1 MAEVVA
7 SGGPA
12 GRVGEQERPS
22 EAEFAA
28 LTSPYR
34 AELLAHCQRLLGSR
48 HDAEDQLQETLL
60 RAWRAYPSF
69 EGRSS
74 VRTWLYRI
82 ATNVC
87 LTAIERRA
95 RIPLPTGLPESDA
108 AEQAVQ
114 EWSAAGGPS
123 DADPAAIL
131 GTREDSKRALL
142 VAWRHL
148 APRQRAVLV
157 LADVLG
163 WQAVEIADLLGMSA
177 SAVYSMLRRARE
189 QLADARADGRGE
201 PQPDS
206 AERKLLEQY
215 AHAIEAGDV
224 SVLVTLLADD
234 AVCERPLATSRVV
247 GRDEIAR
254 FVAQCP
260 AFGRCK
266 MVPITVDGRPGFA
279 VYQLDEDGSHRAA
292 NIDALTVSPSGVRHL
307 EVMEDRTMFASLGLP
322 LVLDEAGAE

>member
-1 MAEVVA
+1 M
-7 SGGPA
+7 
-12 GRVGEQERPS
+12 
-22 EAEFAA
+22 
-28 LTSPYR
+28 TSPYR
-34 AELLAHCQRLLGSR
+34 AELLVHCQRLLGSR
-48 HDAEDQLQETLL
+48 HDAEDQVQETFL
-60 RAWRAYPSF
+60 RAWRARAAF

-87 LTAIERRA
+87 LTALERRG
-95 RIPLPTGLPESDA
+95 RIPLPTGFPEEDV
-108 AEQAVQ
+108 AEEAGP

-123 DADPAAIL
+123 EADPAAIL
-131 GTREDSKRALL
+131 ATREDSKRALL

-148 APRQRAVLV
+148 TARQRAVLV

-177 SAVYSMLRRARE
+177 SAVYSMLRRARAE
-189 QLADARADGRGE
+189 LAEARANEQAE
-201 PQPDS
+201 PRPDT
-206 AERKLLEQY
+206 AERQLLEQY

-234 AVCERPLATSRVV
+234 AVCERPQTTHRVV

-260 AFGRCK
+260 AFGSCK

-279 VYQLDEDGSHRAA
+279 VYQLQADGSHRAA
-292 NIDALTVSPSGVRHL
+292 NIDALTVTPTGVRHL

>member
-1 MAEVVA
+1 VAEVVE
-7 SGGPA
+7 SGKPLT
-12 GRVGEQERPS
+12 GRTGERPS
-22 EAEFAA
+22 EAEFTA

-34 AELLAHCQRLLGSR
+34 AELLAHCHRLLGSR
-48 HDAEDQLQETLL
+48 HDAEDQVQEALL
-60 RAWRAYPSF
+60 RAWRAYPEF

-82 ATNVC
+82 TTNVC
-87 LTAIERRA
+87 LTALERRG
-95 RIPLPTGLPESDA
+95 RIPLPTGLPA
-108 AEQAVQ
+108 GGTAEETVQ
-114 EWSAAGGPS
+114 EWSAARGQA

-131 GTREDSKRALL
+131 GAREDSKRALL

-148 APRQRAVLV
+148 TARQRAVLV

-163 WQAVEIADLLGMSA
+163 WQAIEIADLLGMSA

-189 QLADARADGRGE
+189 QLADARTNDQAE
-201 PQPDS
+201 PQPDP
-206 AERKLLEQY
+206 AERQLLEQY

-234 AVCERPLATSRVV
+234 AVCDRSLATGPVV

-260 AFGRCK
+260 GFGRCK

-279 VYQLDEDGSHRAA
+279 VYQLQEDGGHRAT
-292 NIDALTVSPSGVRHL
+292 NIDVLTVSPSGVRHL

-322 LVLDEAGAE
+322 LVLDEAGAQ

>member
-1 MAEVVA
+1 MAEVVEA
-7 SGGPA
+7 GGSA
-12 GRVGEQERPS
+12 ERVWERLG

-48 HDAEDQLQETLL
+48 HDAEDQVQETFL
-60 RAWRAYPSF
+60 RAWRARADF

-87 LTAIERRA
+87 LTALERRG
-95 RIPLPTGLPESDA
+95 RIPLPTGFPDSDA
-108 AEQAVQ
+108 AKETVP
-114 EWSAAGGPS
+114 EWSAAGGPAE
-123 DADPAAIL
+123 ADPAAIL
-131 GTREDSKRALL
+131 GAREDSKRALL

-148 APRQRAVLV
+148 TARQRAVLV

-163 WQAVEIADLLGMSA
+163 WQAIEIADLLGMSA

-189 QLADARADGRGE
+189 QLADARAGE
-201 PQPDS
+201 QSEPGPDT
-206 AERKLLEQY
+206 AERQLLEQY

-234 AVCERPLATSRVV
+234 AVCDRPLPTSRVV

-260 AFGRCK
+260 GFGRCR

-279 VYQLDEDGSHRAA
+279 VYQLQEDGGHRAT
-292 NIDALTVSPSGVRHL
+292 NIDVLTVSPSGVRHL

-322 LVLDEAGAE
+322 LVLDEAGDE